1 MDGDGGGR
9 VGRRSRKSL
18 NLDCASEMTL
28 APPRKTSFRRLEHCL
43 KAAKKRRGEERRW
56 KGGGRERAREMARE
70 KRDGGGRI
78 DEWRGEGAGGRDGRT
93 ILVYA
98 CCVDFYNIVLF
109 SFLRT
114 KESMERL
121 GRIL

>member
-9 VGRRSRKSL
+9 VGRRFRKSL

-28 APPRKTSFRRLEHCL
+28 APPRKTSFHRLEHCL

-78 DEWRGEGAGGRDGRT
+78 DEWRGEVGETEGRFSCMRVVLIFI
-93 ILVYA
+93 ILF
-98 CCVDFYNIVLF
+98 CFR
-109 SFLRT
+109 S
-114 KESMERL
+114 
-121 GRIL
+121 